1 MSSTTVNTF
10 PALHGFNLSRS
21 WFLAA
26 IVLVHLGFFWALS
39 SHTVYIFK
47 TEPQG
52 KVVWVP
58 NNPVK
63 PPPPLKPI
71 EHPLV
76 QPVWVPTPV
85 NPPPL
90 PIDDTH
96 TLVQTTT
103 EPQPLPPPPT
113 VTEGPGAGP
122 YVVEPQ
128 LDARYPFSE
137 PEYPVAEIRQGHEG
151 TVLLSLQILPNG
163 RVGDVRIDRSSGFPK
178 LDEAAAREAR
188 RWRMKPGTSD
198 GTAMPMWKRVPI
210 KFQLKN

>member
-10 PALHGFNLSRS
+10 PALHGFNMSRS

-58 NNPVK
+58 DTRVDPPPRVK
-63 PPPPLKPI
+63 PIDPPI
-71 EHPLV
+71 ERT
-76 QPVWVPTPV
+76 VWVPTPV

-90 PIDDTH
+90 TIDDTH

-103 EPQPLPPPPT
+103 EPQPLPPPT
-113 VTEGPGAGP
+113 TATEGPGSGP
-122 YVVEPQ
+122 YIVEPQ

-163 RVGDVRIDRSSGFPK
+163 RVGDVRIDQSSGFPQ
-178 LDEAAAREAR
+178 LDDATAREAR